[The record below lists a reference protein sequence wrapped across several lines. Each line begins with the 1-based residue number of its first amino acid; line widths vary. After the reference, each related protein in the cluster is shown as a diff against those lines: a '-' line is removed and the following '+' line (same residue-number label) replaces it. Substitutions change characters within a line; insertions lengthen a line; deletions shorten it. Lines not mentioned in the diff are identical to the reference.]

1 MKKIFLFLS
10 LYFATLTVQAQTL
23 KINILALRNAKGTI
37 RVAFYNTSESFDNE
51 KALFVKTISKSD
63 VTKGA
68 ISVSY
73 TGIKPGTYG
82 IAILDDEN
90 NNQKMDYGLMLPK
103 EGFGFSNYY
112 HTGMSRPKFDS
123 FDFIFGSEDKVIEIK
138 VRYM

>member
-1 MKKIFLFLS
+1 MKKTVLFLS
-10 LYFATLTVQAQTL
+10 LYFASVTVQAQTL
-23 KINILALRNAKGTI
+23 KVNISALKNTKGTI
-37 RVAFYNTSESFDNE
+37 RLAFYSTSESFDNE
-51 KALFVKTISKSD
+51 KSLFVKTISKSD
-63 VTKGA
+63 VVNGA
-68 ISVSY
+68 LSVSY

-90 NNQKMDYGLMLPK
+90 NNQKMDYGLVLPK

-123 FDFIFGSEDKVIEIK
+123 FDFIFGNEDKVIEIK